1 MGKRGHEMQRNHK
14 GLKGITQVSETRR
27 KPDKRDISQFGNWVM
42 SNELGNKLGNRI
54 REGFHRTGTE
64 GTEIDD
70 LVQSI
75 GELARGSQILAL
87 MAMQQYSAEY
97 EDILALSD
105 PPYYTACPN
114 PRI

>member
-1 MGKRGHEMQRNHK
+1 
-14 GLKGITQVSETRR
+14 
-27 KPDKRDISQFGNWVM
+27 M
-42 SNELGNKLGNRI
+42 SNELGNELGSRI

-75 GELARGSQILAL
+75 GELARGSQRLVL
-87 MAMQQYSAEY
+87 MAMRQYSAE
-97 EDILALSD
+97 DTLALSD
-105 PPYYTACPN
+105 QPYYTTSPN